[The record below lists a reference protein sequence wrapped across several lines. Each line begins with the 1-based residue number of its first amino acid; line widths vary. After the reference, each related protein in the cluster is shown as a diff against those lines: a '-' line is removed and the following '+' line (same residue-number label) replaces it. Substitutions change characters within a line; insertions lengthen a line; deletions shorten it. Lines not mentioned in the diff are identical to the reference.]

1 MSTAIRRRLPDRRA
15 STTFEVEAF
24 GLRFTVTASSFA
36 HGGLGE
42 VFLRN
47 HKCDSAAG
55 VMASDSAIAASLALQ
70 YGCPAEVLRKA
81 LSRDARGNPS
91 GPLAAALDALS
102 LPPADGEAT
111 SGGAATPGLTPSA
124 RARVG
129 AQITTLEPVL

>member
-1 MSTAIRRRLPDRRA
+1 MSDRRRLPDRRA

-42 VFLRN
+42 LFIRN
-47 HKCDSAAG
+47 HKCDSGAG
-55 VMASDSAIAASLALQ
+55 IMASDSAIAASLALQ
-70 YGCPAEVLRKA
+70 FGCPAEVLRKA

-102 LPPADGEAT
+102 QRPDADGEAT
-111 SGGAATPGLTPSA
+111 TSGAPLLPSGPTPSA
-124 RARVG
+124 G
-129 AQITTLEPVL
+129 AIEITTLESVP